1 MVVCLAWETIMEQ
14 LTPDDRIAAQEKAL
28 DATNCELALLR
39 QHMDARFAGM
49 RESTDAQFAAMREST
64 NAQFAAMRESTNA
77 QFAAMRQYVDDGLI
91 KLKLEMQ
98 LYVQQ
103 EIAKAVA
110 KLDELKAQSDR
121 NYRWSIGLQ
130 FSTLAAVLAVL
141 ARGLV

>member
-49 RESTDAQFAAMREST
+49 RESTD
-64 NAQFAAMRESTNA
+64 AQFAAMRESTNA